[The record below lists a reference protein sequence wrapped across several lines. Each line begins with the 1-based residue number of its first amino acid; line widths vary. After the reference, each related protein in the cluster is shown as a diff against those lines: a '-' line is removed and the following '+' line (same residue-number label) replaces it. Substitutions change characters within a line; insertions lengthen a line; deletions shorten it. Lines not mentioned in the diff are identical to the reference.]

1 MYKQNYS
8 NFLLYLR
15 LASHSHAFFSLYLTI
30 AYVERIMEL
39 SNFQT
44 LPNSADTY
52 LQINYLPSTQKKGRN
67 QLLNQVL
74 PSQMEWHTFLYCLHT
89 NTTPR
94 LFQLYCFTAN
104 HLWVSTWFVKEAI
117 LQIEKPVQ
125 QDTKQTCTHSTNRS
139 QKTQTVAPS
148 LLSPP
153 TSERCWVL
161 RRSALNILWLQYF
174 YVLVWF
180 SSGFNFLDF
189 SQINWFFSLSCTV
202 GFVFCY
208 VFCFVLFFRCALS
221 YPPLFI
227 ILYSVENELALTEFF
242 GNTSDNFSEL
252 QGKSWRLTP
261 SRHS

>member
-1 MYKQNYS
+1 MLKELWS
-8 NFLLYLR
+8 
-15 LASHSHAFFSLYLTI
+15 SLISRHCLI
-30 AYVERIMEL
+30 QLIHICKL
-39 SNFQT
+39 I
-44 LPNSADTY
+44 TY
-52 LQINYLPSTQKKGRN
+52 QAPRRKGGTNYLIRSYLHRWNDIPSFTVYIQI
-67 QLLNQVL
+67 LLL
-74 PSQMEWHTFLYCLHT
+74 DSFHYT
-89 NTTPR
+89 
-94 LFQLYCFTAN
+94 LFHCKSFMGFHMVCQRSHF
-104 HLWVSTWFVKEAI
+104 
-117 LQIEKPVQ
+117 
-125 QDTKQTCTHSTNRS
+125 TNRETS
-139 QKTQTVAPS
+139 TARHKTNLYPQSEKTQTVAPS

-208 VFCFVLFFRCALS
+208 VFCFILFFRCALS